1 MEIVAFVGSPRAG
14 GNTDLLV
21 QQVIEGAQEQGARV
35 ARHFLHALDLRPCD
49 ACEGCR
55 GRMDDRCIIED
66 DMQPIHAQ
74 LRACDAVI
82 VGTPVYWFSMSAQ
95 TKILLDRWYALAGP
109 EGHALKGKRFGLV
122 LAYADPDP
130 FVSGAANV
138 HRVFHDACRWMGA
151 TLVGTV
157 YGTAEAKGEV
167 AGNSALLGQARDLGR
182 RLAG

>member
-1 MEIVAFVGSPRAG
+1 MKIVAVVGSPRQG

-21 QQVIEGAQEQGARV
+21 QHIIEGAREKGARV

-55 GRMDDRCIIED
+55 GDTDARCVIED
-66 DMQPIHAQ
+66 DMQPIHEQ
-74 LRACDAVI
+74 LRACDGVI
-82 VGTPVYWFSMSAQ
+82 IGTPVYWFSMSAQ
-95 TKILLDRWYALAGP
+95 TKIFMDRWYALGGP
-109 EGHALKGKRFGLV
+109 EGHALKGKRFALA

-138 HRVFHDACRWMGA
+138 HRVFHDACRWLEG

-157 YGTAEAKGEV
+157 YGTAEE
-167 AGNSALLGQARDLGR
+167 AGGGVGAQASRGVGG
-182 RLAG
+182 ATGPGP